1 MPKTNL
7 HSPFPFTY
15 LGMGVIEKKAGRPLG
30 ELGSDLLIEAND
42 EVVKGATEWYKS
54 YPQKS

>member
-42 EVVKGATEWYKS
+42 EVVKSATE
-54 YPQKS
+54 